1 MPSSQPAV
9 PHWLRA
15 RSRSVFEQR
24 PPIRTERANVTAV
37 ERDLR
42 NRRLHREVNER
53 VVELI
58 KQFALRGAI
67 DSPMQVF
74 CECGLERCLRPSR

>member
-1 MPSSQPAV
+1 
-9 PHWLRA
+9 
-15 RSRSVFEQR
+15 
-24 PPIRTERANVTAV
+24 VTAV
-37 ERDLR
+37 ERELR

-58 KQFALRGAI
+58 KQFALDGAI

-74 CECGLERCLRPSR
+74 CECGLERCLTPSR